1 MISNPYKKAASVL
14 GFSQS
19 SLRRWENE
27 YHLNCFM
34 DTDGS
39 QHVIP
44 KRLPQWTLLCIRNII
59 LCKSVKNPYSIF
71 EGIRTPL
78 SRITSS

>member
-14 GFSQS
+14 GFSQT

-44 KRLPQWTLLCIRNII
+44 KRLPSGLYHAL
-59 LCKSVKNPYSIF
+59 
-71 EGIRTPL
+71 GI
-78 SRITSS
+78 SYYVSH